1 MRQIILGMFII
12 FPISFASLAEETKS
26 QWNLVE
32 HCKKDCPKAKSDED
46 AHKCAEKIG
55 KLNKEFRKGKCW
67 EENEKYE
74 ASKEFKEKAN

>member
-1 MRQIILGMFII
+1 MLVVFL
-12 FPISFASLAEETKS
+12 ISFASFAEDTKT
-26 QWNLVE
+26 QRNLVE

-55 KLNKEFRKGKCW
+55 KLNKEFRKSKCW

-74 ASKEFKEKAN
+74 ASKEAKEKTN

>member
-1 MRQIILGMFII
+1 MMKFTFGILVASVLSFSI
-12 FPISFASLAEETKS
+12 FAQEAKS

-32 HCKKDCPKAKSDED
+32 HCKKDCSKAKTDED

-55 KLNKEFRKGKCW
+55 KLNKEFRKSKCW

-74 ASKEFKEKAN
+74 AAKESTEKAH

>member
-1 MRQIILGMFII
+1 MNRIFLGILVSLSMANI
-12 FPISFASLAEETKS
+12 ALAEETKS

-55 KLNKEFRKGKCW
+55 KLNKEFRKSKCW

-74 ASKEFKEKAN
+74 ASKESK

>member
-1 MRQIILGMFII
+1 MIRIFFGILVSLSMS
-12 FPISFASLAEETKS
+12 FPALAEETKS
-26 QWNLVE
+26 EWNLIE
-32 HCKKDCPKAKSDED
+32 HCKKDCPKAKSDEE

-74 ASKEFKEKAN
+74 AAQKKK

>member
-1 MRQIILGMFII
+1 MSHIFLGILVSLSMS
-12 FPISFASLAEETKS
+12 FPAFAAEAKS
-26 QWNLVE
+26 EWNLVK
-32 HCKKDCPKAKSDED
+32 HCKKDCPKAKTDED

-74 ASKEFKEKAN
+74 VSKETKEKAS

>member
-1 MRQIILGMFII
+1 MEYENETVRFGYGF
-12 FPISFASLAEETKS
+12 SLPFVFRELRTRNEKPVES
-26 QWNLVE
+26 VE

-74 ASKEFKEKAN
+74 ASQAAK

>member
-1 MRQIILGMFII
+1 MSRIILGTLLSLSVS
-12 FPISFASLAEETKS
+12 FPVLAQEAKS
-26 QWNLVE
+26 DWNLVE
-32 HCKKDCPKAKSDED
+32 HCKKDCPKAKSDEE

-74 ASKEFKEKAN
+74 AAQEKK